1 MEILYM
7 YAIRFNDTVLRRRKR
22 VSSVK
27 SKIISLSCSYAEQAL
42 RHIYTLCIQCTPRG
56 FVVSRSDA
64 IVYNKSPIIPPV

>member
-22 VSSVK
+22 VSPVK

-42 RHIYTLCIQCTPRG
+42 RRINSMHTVYPTRIYG
-56 FVVSRSDA
+56 
-64 IVYNKSPIIPPV
+64 